1 VAYCRAF
8 AGDIELADTI
18 STEDMLHRIHGYQVQ
33 DDIAKRNH
41 LPTAYITEDWI
52 RRQLV
57 KQDHACY
64 ACGEKVDRSNWSV
77 DRKNDSLAHIRS
89 NCAIACLACN
99 KAHVNRIVFQSF
111 GNQQLDDLATFLL
124 ALPEPSEEDLRYEY
138 NPDESEELNALRKE
152 LHEEQLRGFQDWEP
166 RRAIRDELSRK
177 INLLEHEQERKDE
190 EAEAEKTREAVAH
203 LVGCIISC

>member
-1 VAYCRAF
+1 
-8 AGDIELADTI
+8 
-18 STEDMLHRIHGYQVQ
+18 M
-33 DDIAKRNH
+33 
-41 LPTAYITEDWI
+41 
-52 RRQLV
+52 
-57 KQDHACY
+57 
-64 ACGEKVDRSNWSV
+64 
-77 DRKNDSLAHIRS
+77 
-89 NCAIACLACN
+89 
-99 KAHVNRIVFQSF
+99 NRIVFQSF

-177 INLLEHEQERKDE
+177 INLLEHEQERKGE